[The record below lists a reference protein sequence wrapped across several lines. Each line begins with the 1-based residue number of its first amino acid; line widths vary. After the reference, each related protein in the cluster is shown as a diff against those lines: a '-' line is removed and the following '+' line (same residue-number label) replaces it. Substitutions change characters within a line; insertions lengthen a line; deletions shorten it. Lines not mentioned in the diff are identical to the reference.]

1 MNPTT
6 YTKNPSQFNIF
17 IRLCLAGF
25 IFIVVLFIVHYTHFR
40 YMRVDVV
47 LFSAIL
53 DGLIATVISSLIVF
67 FHRFFEVVRVS
78 EKILLSIIFM
88 MTGYSLAI
96 SIPTVIDRSLS
107 FYFLEK
113 LQQRGGGILYNRMA
127 DVFIQEYMNEHHLV
141 NVRMTEQMESG
152 TISIQDGCVRL
163 TDWGKT
169 LASASRYYRLQF
181 LPTQR
186 LLMGNYSDVLIDPFE
201 TNSGTKDYTCQ

>member
-1 MNPTT
+1 MNPAT
-6 YTKNPSQFNIF
+6 NPSRVNILLRF
-17 IRLCLAGF
+17 CLAAF
-25 IFIVVLFIVHYTHFR
+25 IFLIILLIVHFIHFR
-40 YMRVDVV
+40 YLRVNVV
-47 LFSAIL
+47 LFSAVF
-53 DGLIATVISSLIVF
+53 DGFIAAVVTSLIIF
-67 FHRFFEVVRVS
+67 FHRFFEGIRVS

-113 LQQRGGGILYNRMA
+113 LQQRGGGILHHRMD

-141 NVRMTEQMESG
+141 NIRMTEQMESG

-163 TDWGKT
+163 TDWGET
-169 LASASRYYRLQF
+169 LASASRYYRLHF

-186 LLMGNYSDVLIDPFE
+186 LLMGSYSDVLIDPFQADK
-201 TNSGTKDYTCQ
+201 GVKDYNCP